1 VARRERRSGVAITGR
16 ADFTPEEWDLVL
28 EGPPTAGLVVL
39 TAQRGG
45 TFRESYAIAK
55 SYAEA
60 RQQHGQSQLLDE
72 IVAAKPEIDRKR
84 YHSPEEVQEQGLARV
99 RQAVELLE
107 GKATP
112 DEAEAYKHFVL
123 TLAERVAHAHREHGV
138 EVSDAE
144 QAALDKLAAALP

>member
-1 VARRERRSGVAITGR
+1 MTGQS
-16 ADFTPEEWDLVL
+16 DFTPEEWELVL
-28 EGPPTAGLVVL
+28 EGPPLAGLIVI

-60 RQQHGQSQLLDE
+60 RQQHGQSELLDA
-72 IVAAKPEIDRKR
+72 IVSAKPEIDRKR
-84 YHSPEEVQEQGLARV
+84 YHSPEEVEEQGIARLREAVQLLA
-99 RQAVELLE
+99 

-112 DEAEAYKHFVL
+112 DEAEAYKRFVL
-123 TLAERVAHAHREHGV
+123 ALAERVAHAHREHGV

-144 QAALDKLAAALP
+144 QAALDKLAAALA